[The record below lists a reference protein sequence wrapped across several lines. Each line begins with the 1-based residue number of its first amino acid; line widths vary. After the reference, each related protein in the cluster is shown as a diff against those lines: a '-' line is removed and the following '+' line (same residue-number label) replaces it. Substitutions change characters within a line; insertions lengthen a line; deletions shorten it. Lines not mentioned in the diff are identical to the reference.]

1 MRGAYGYIIKP
12 HAAARLLHWIKNNGF
27 VPADNQLG
35 DAIVD
40 IQVTVPTFV
49 RLHPDYYNRISE
61 LSLTGNPEL
70 L

>member
-12 HAAARLLHWIKNNGF
+12 HAAKKIIDWIEQNGF
-27 VPADNQLG
+27 VPADQQLG

-40 IQVTVPTFV
+40 IQVTVPTIV
-49 RLHPDYYNRISE
+49 RLHPAYHNRIGE
-61 LSLTGNPEL
+61 LSLTGNTEL

>member
-12 HAAARLLHWIKNNGF
+12 HAAKKVIDWIVVNGF
-27 VPADNQLG
+27 VPADQQIG
-35 DAIVD
+35 DALVD
-40 IQVTVPTFV
+40 IQVVAPSIV
-49 RLHPDYYNRISE
+49 RLHPDYYNRIGE